1 MSNGTFD
8 FNAFIKDS
16 MDSIMNPK
24 EYFSS
29 MRTEGGL
36 GEPIIKALI
45 YGAIAGII
53 GFIWSLLKIGGMGGF
68 GLFGGGVGIMIFI
81 GSLIGAIIGVFIG
94 AVVVLIIS
102 AICGGKTDFEP
113 NLRVAASLM
122 VLMPISTFFGFTG
135 SIHYYLSAIV
145 GLAINLYG
153 IWMLYHA
160 VTQTLAGKEATA
172 KILSYVFVGL
182 IVLFLFIGFASRKAV
197 SRFEKF
203 GDEYI
208 ESWEEY
214 GKDLEKVTKEME
226 KQAKEMEKALK
237 EMEKEA
243 EEVEEKIE
251 EIEN

>member
-8 FNAFIKDS
+8 FNVFIKDS
-16 MDSIMNPK
+16 IDSIMNPK
-24 EYFSS
+24 GYFST

-53 GFIWSLLKIGGMGGF
+53 GFIWSLLKIGGMGGY
-68 GLFGGGVGIMIFI
+68 GLFGGSVGIMIFI

-94 AVVVLIIS
+94 AVIVLIIS

-122 VLMPISTFFGFTG
+122 VLMPISAFFGFAG
-135 SIHYYLSAIV
+135 SVHYILGSVV

-182 IVLFLFIGFASRKAV
+182 LVLFLLIGFATRKAV
-197 SRFEKF
+197 SRFDTYGK
-203 GDEYI
+203 DYI

-214 GKDLEKVTKEME
+214 GKDMEKATKEME
-226 KQAKEMEKALK
+226 KQAKELEKAMK
-237 EMEKEA
+237 EMEEHV
-243 EEVEEKIE
+243 EEVEE
-251 EIEN
+251 EIED